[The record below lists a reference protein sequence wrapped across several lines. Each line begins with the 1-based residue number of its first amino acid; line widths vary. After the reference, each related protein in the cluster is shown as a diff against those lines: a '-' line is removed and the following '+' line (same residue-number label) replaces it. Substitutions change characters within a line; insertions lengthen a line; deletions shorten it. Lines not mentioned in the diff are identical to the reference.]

1 MFFRI
6 NMPRLHE
13 NPETLIVSWPV
24 DASMNNL
31 RIPFQHILSKNKLD
45 DVTWHDVPS
54 DVWNGLST
62 EEKTQLKKD
71 VWHFARLA
79 LDADTAKAAA
89 SLGTDLKNTRDEY
102 AEQFGVTFAFP
113 DGSGSEEDAIRRRR

>member
-6 NMPRLHE
+6 NMPRLQG
-13 NPETLIVSWPV
+13 NPDKLMVSWPV
-24 DASMNNL
+24 DASMKPL
-31 RIPFQHILSKNKLD
+31 RILPQDILSKNKLD

-54 DVWNGLST
+54 DVWIGLST
-62 EEKTQLKKD
+62 EEQTQLKKD

-79 LDADTAKAAA
+79 LDADVAKAAA

-102 AEQFGVTFAFP
+102 AEQFGVIF
-113 DGSGSEEDAIRRRR
+113 GCS